1 MLSLSIVD
9 QYHLKIKVEIDAQ
22 IKSAK
27 VQVHYFYPAP
37 LSDHSDI
44 FSPTFFYQNLLQKQ
58 SLVRV
63 ESVSIEIIKNDLL
76 LLRQY
81 AYAKAQDNAK
91 KYVTALSN
99 FVTGINQI
107 LLTAEP
113 QQLTVVAELI
123 ESFQGIHDKES
134 QLTHHKLYLLANH
147 QLVYYFNQ
155 ALLKSKSQKP
165 KPEQV
170 NIDPLLAKIKQYA
183 DIHNLKLTSRS
194 DDDREKLLR
203 RLHMGRRIINTPYK
217 VKRKKLQDG
226 AVAEQLIFGLAAALA
241 MAFATGIAFATQK
254 AFGNFSTPFF
264 ISLVLSYIFK
274 DRIKE
279 LGRNY
284 LMEKFFSHFFQHHYR
299 FHANDGTRIIDIKET
314 YYRQQ
319 QQQLSDSIVTILK
332 RVNHSER
339 DRLDV
344 AFVHQRS
351 YLSPTTNN
359 EQKKFLDELTV
370 NLSKSLRLLPKVI
383 SPHWYESE
391 SQIKQTK
398 VHKVHTIHL
407 VIALQHNGEVH
418 HYHYKLYVS
427 RKGIHKIE
435 NKQ

>member
-9 QYHLKIKVEIDAQ
+9 QYHLNIKVEIDAQ

-27 VQVHYFYPAP
+27 VQVYYFYPAP

-58 SLVRV
+58 SLVRAKPI
-63 ESVSIEIIKNDLL
+63 SIETIKNDLL

-99 FVTGINQI
+99 FVIGINQI
-107 LLTAEP
+107 LLKLQPE
-113 QQLTVVAELI
+113 QLTVVAELI
-123 ESFQGIHDKES
+123 ESFQGIHDNES

-147 QLVYYFNQ
+147 QLIYYFNQ
-155 ALLKSKSQKP
+155 ALLKSKSQKT
-165 KPEQV
+165 KAERAY
-170 NIDPLLAKIKQYA
+170 IDPLLTKINQYA
-183 DIHNLKLTSRS
+183 DTHNLKLTSRS

-217 VKRKKLQDG
+217 VRRKKLKGG
-226 AVAEQLIFGLAAALA
+226 AVAEQLIFGFAAALA
-241 MAFATGIAFATQK
+241 MAFATGVAFATQK

-299 FHANDGTRIIDIKET
+299 FHANDGTRLIDIKET

-319 QQQLSDSIVTILK
+319 QQQLSKSIIAILK

-351 YLSPTTNN
+351 YFSQATNN
-359 EQKKFLDELTV
+359 KHKKFLDELTI

-407 VIALQHNGEVH
+407 VIVLQHNGETH

-427 RKGIHKIE
+427 RKGMHRIE
-435 NKQ
+435 NKT